1 MQLFSN
7 EEGSASVLVIF
18 MMIVLVTLGAY
29 SIVSAH
35 VNYSFSQKAL
45 AWNKNFYSCDLM
57 AEEFL
62 KDLDLALAKAEKEIG
77 LYVST
82 KGYEKSGNG
91 TVPEELRD
99 EIRQRGLTKE
109 SMNLLYR
116 HCAYGALEKLQE
128 KYPSMAISDG
138 LEEVTINFSLDEEKN
153 ANIRAKILIE
163 PLIFNVTEKD
173 GVVRATKSANAKRC
187 RIEKWE
193 QWQEVQEDQA
203 QELWD
208 GIPRGGM

>member
-1 MQLFSN
+1 MQSFSS

-29 SIVSAH
+29 SRLSAH

-62 KDLDLALAKAEKEIG
+62 KDLDLALSKAEKETGI
-77 LYVST
+77 YVTSREFEND
-82 KGYEKSGNG
+82 GFG
-91 TVPEELRD
+91 TVSAELQD

-109 SMNLLYR
+109 SMNLLYKQR
-116 HCAYGALEKLQE
+116 AYGALEKLQV

-138 LEEVTINFSLDEEKN
+138 LEEVAINFSLDEEKN

-163 PLIFNVTEKD
+163 PLIFDISEKD
-173 GVVRATKSANAKRC
+173 GIVRAVKNPSAKRC

-193 QWQEVQEDQA
+193 QWQEAQEDSP

-208 GIPRGGM
+208 GVPRGA